1 MKRIA
6 IFCVALCCALS
17 SFAADWD
24 NQISISGGP
33 FSPVTVFISYLA
45 NPMITELGYGK
56 VLTIE
61 NPSFFGSYSFSY
73 HKELV
78 NWFQIGL
85 KLNYEYS
92 GFEMYANPTDPAAI
106 AAIGSTHE
114 KLGKSDA
121 HMMLAQLSMQFT
133 YLNTRIVKL
142 YSGLDIGL
150 GIVLWNRS
158 DMFDKDLTAA
168 ALVNDDVKRIQE
180 LQKRYPN
187 GKEVKWLPAG
197 DITLLGLNVGTRVY
211 GLAEINLGLDALVKV
226 GIGARF

>member
-1 MKRIA
+1 
-6 IFCVALCCALS
+6 
-17 SFAADWD
+17 
-24 NQISISGGP
+24 
-33 FSPVTVFISYLA
+33 
-45 NPMITELGYGK
+45 
-56 VLTIE
+56 
-61 NPSFFGSYSFSY
+61 
-73 HKELV
+73 
-78 NWFQIGL
+78 
-85 KLNYEYS
+85 
-92 GFEMYANPTDPAAI
+92 
-106 AAIGSTHE
+106 
-114 KLGKSDA
+114 
-121 HMMLAQLSMQFT
+121 MQFT